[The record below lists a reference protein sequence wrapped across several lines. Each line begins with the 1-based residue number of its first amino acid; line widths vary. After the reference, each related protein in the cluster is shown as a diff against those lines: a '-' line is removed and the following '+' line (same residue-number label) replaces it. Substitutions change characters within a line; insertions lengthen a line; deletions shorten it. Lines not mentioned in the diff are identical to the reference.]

1 MGRPV
6 HGRCGAAAS
15 YILNHLEQHVA
26 HFLLFMAPPASGSP
40 DGGGSMIS
48 TLIFFGLIFVI
59 FYFMI
64 LRPQQKRQKERQK
77 MIDSMKKGDRIVT
90 SGGLH
95 GKIVNVDDKTV
106 LVDAGDNIKLKFE
119 RSAIA
124 SITRE
129 AAE

>member
-1 MGRPV
+1 
-6 HGRCGAAAS
+6 
-15 YILNHLEQHVA
+15 
-26 HFLLFMAPPASGSP
+26 
-40 DGGGSMIS
+40 MIT

-77 MIDSMKKGDRIVT
+77 MIDSMKKGDKIVT

-95 GKIVNVDDKTV
+95 GKIVNVDEKTV
-106 LVDAGDNIKLKFE
+106 LIEAGDNIKLKFE

-129 AAE
+129 ASE